1 LEAAATEGVTLEI
14 EKVFVVGAG
23 YMGNGIAQMA
33 ALAGYTVVMCD
44 ITSDMLEVG
53 MGEIERSLGKLLAK
67 ERITPSQREAA
78 LENLA
83 TTTAL
88 PDAADA
94 DLVVEAV
101 PEKLDLKKRVF
112 AELDAL
118 CGGDAIL
125 ATNTSAIS
133 ISSIASAAG
142 KPERV
147 VGTHFFGPVPLV
159 GLCEII
165 GGLLTSKDTFDM
177 ADAWARSLGKET
189 VLVRRDHAGFIAN
202 RTNLPG
208 SIEAIRL
215 VQEGLATPE
224 QIDTAATFGVAGV
237 PGPMQIMD
245 NAGLEVTFNA
255 LMAIYDDT
263 GEPRFYPPPL
273 LRRMVAAGVLGR
285 KAGRGFYD
293 YSSGSRV
300 GYDVA
305 GGVLVPASD
314 AERADEE
321 GGERQAAITQRIL
334 LPIILESA
342 RAVETGVG
350 SPDDVDRASRVGFK
364 FPIGPLQLADS
375 MGLDEVLGT
384 SGVIYAETGNHNYFP
399 PPLLRR
405 MVKAGDLGLKVGR
418 GFYEY
423 ETG

>member
-1 LEAAATEGVTLEI
+1 
-14 EKVFVVGAG
+14 FVVGAG

-33 ALAGYTVVMCD
+33 ALAGYSVMMCD
-44 ITSDMLEVG
+44 TTSDMLEAG
-53 MGEIERSLGKLLAK
+53 MGEIDRSLGKLLSK
-67 ERITPSQREAA
+67 GRITPSQREAT

-88 PDAADA
+88 ADAADA
-94 DLVVEAV
+94 DIVVEAV
-101 PEKLDLKKRVF
+101 PERLDLKKRIF

-142 KPERV
+142 RPERV
-147 VGTHFFGPVPLV
+147 VGTHFFGPVPLIR
-159 GLCEII
+159 LCEII
-165 GGLLTSKDTFDM
+165 GGLLTSKETFER

-189 VLVRRDHAGFIAN
+189 VLVRKDHAGFIAN

-305 GGVLVPASD
+305 GGVLAPAAD
-314 AERADEE
+314 ANEE
-321 GGERQAAITQRIL
+321 AGERQAAITRRIL

-350 SPDDVDRASRVGFK
+350 SPDDVDRASRLGFN

-405 MVKAGDLGLKVGR
+405 MVKAGDLGSKVGR

>member
-1 LEAAATEGVTLEI
+1 LEI

-33 ALAGYTVVMCD
+33 ALAGYSVMMCD
-44 ITSDMLEVG
+44 TTSDMLEAG
-53 MGEIERSLGKLLAK
+53 MGEIDRSLGKLLSK
-67 ERITPSQREAA
+67 GRITPSQREAT

-88 PDAADA
+88 ADAADA
-94 DLVVEAV
+94 DIVVEAV
-101 PEKLDLKKRVF
+101 PERLDLKKRIF

-142 KPERV
+142 RPERV
-147 VGTHFFGPVPLV
+147 VGTHFFGPVPLIR
-159 GLCEII
+159 LCEII
-165 GGLLTSKDTFDM
+165 GGLLTSKETFER

-189 VLVRRDHAGFIAN
+189 VLVRKDHAGFIAN

-305 GGVLVPASD
+305 GGVLAPAAD
-314 AERADEE
+314 ANEE
-321 GGERQAAITQRIL
+321 AGERQAAITRRIL

-350 SPDDVDRASRVGFK
+350 SPDDVDRASRLGFN

-405 MVKAGDLGLKVGR
+405 MVKAGDLGSKVGR

>member
-1 LEAAATEGVTLEI
+1 MEI

-33 ALAGYTVVMCD
+33 ALAGYSVMMCD
-44 ITSDMLEVG
+44 TTSDMLEAG
-53 MGEIERSLGKLLAK
+53 MGEIDRSLGKLLSK
-67 ERITPSQREAA
+67 GRITPSQREAT

-88 PDAADA
+88 ADAADA
-94 DLVVEAV
+94 DIVVEAV
-101 PEKLDLKKRVF
+101 PERLDLKKRIF

-142 KPERV
+142 RPERV
-147 VGTHFFGPVPLV
+147 VGTHFFGPVPLIR
-159 GLCEII
+159 LCEII
-165 GGLLTSKDTFDM
+165 GGLLTSKETFER

-189 VLVRRDHAGFIAN
+189 VLVRKDHAGFIAN

-305 GGVLVPASD
+305 GGVLAPAAD
-314 AERADEE
+314 ANEE
-321 GGERQAAITQRIL
+321 AGERQAAITRRIL

-350 SPDDVDRASRVGFK
+350 SPDDVDRASRLGFN

-405 MVKAGDLGLKVGR
+405 MVKAGDLGSKVGR